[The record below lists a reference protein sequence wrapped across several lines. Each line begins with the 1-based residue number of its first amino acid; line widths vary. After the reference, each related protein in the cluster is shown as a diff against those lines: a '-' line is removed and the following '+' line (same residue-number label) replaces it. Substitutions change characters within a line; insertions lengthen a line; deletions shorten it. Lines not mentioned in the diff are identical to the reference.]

1 MIVGS
6 FNQLTRVD
14 NDFIRSLVRKTAE
27 KPDAKEIIAG
37 FWGFSEI
44 VDWQG
49 EKHSTNQS
57 YDGSNQEFN
66 KTSVHRS
73 TSQPDNMI
81 NP

>member
-6 FNQLTRVD
+6 FNHLTRVD
-14 NDFIRSLVRKTAE
+14 NDFIHSLVRKTAE

-49 EKHSTNQS
+49 KKHSTDQS
-57 YDGSNQEFN
+57 NDGSNQ
-66 KTSVHRS
+66 
-73 TSQPDNMI
+73 
-81 NP
+81 